1 MQTNILE
8 VARMKRI
15 IVISGFSGVG
25 KGSVIKKLLENNT
38 DVWLSVSDTDREKR
52 NDTDRYTFLTS
63 EEFQS
68 NLKNGEYIEYNR
80 YGNHFYGSPR
90 KPILEKIRSDCTVL
104 LEIDVWGK
112 RQLEQDIDLKRL
124 NTEIISVFILA
135 EANELNSRLH
145 GRGDSGEEIRKRLK
159 IVMDESGCIEEYD
172 FVLIN
177 HEVQDTMKK
186 LQNIIQGRPVDS
198 DMFDTDKFQKEIATL
213 IEMDEGTLK

>member
-1 MQTNILE
+1 MN
-8 VARMKRI
+8 KI
-15 IVISGFSGVG
+15 IIISGFSGVG
-25 KGSVIKKLLENNT
+25 KGSVIKKLLESNT

-52 NDTDRYTFLTS
+52 NDMDRYTFLTP

-68 NLKNGEYIEYNR
+68 NLKNGDYIEYNR

-145 GRGDSGEEIRKRLK
+145 GRGDSREEIRKRLK
-159 IVMDESGCIEEYD
+159 IAADESRCIDEYD
-172 FVLIN
+172 FLLIN
-177 HEVQDTMKK
+177 HEVQDTMKR
-186 LQNIIQGRPVDS
+186 LESIIRGIQVDS
-198 DMFDTDKFQKEIATL
+198 DTFDKDKFQEEITTF
-213 IEMDEGTLK
+213 IETDESILK